1 MGWKEAV
8 GQEFLL
14 DSVKHYVIGVV
25 HDFYYDD
32 FHNPVDPV
40 VFTLTEQDQFIYMVL
55 KAQQG
60 KIMAAEQEVKDAWR
74 KVAPDDP
81 NAVRF
86 QSSVFD
92 NFMRNNRGNDKLM
105 LFIAGAS
112 IFLAAMG
119 LYGLVSYNLT
129 RRLKEFSIRKVFG
142 ASVSQIFRLMSKDYL
157 VILIIAFS
165 LGAPAGA
172 LLMNS
177 LLVSIY
183 PTKIPANLIPYGISI
198 LVMLLMIAV
207 TVLLQFRRVVRENP
221 TETLKVD

>member
-1 MGWKEAV
+1 
-8 GQEFLL
+8 
-14 DSVKHYVIGVV
+14 
-25 HDFYYDD
+25 
-32 FHNPVDPV
+32 
-40 VFTLTEQDQFIYMVL
+40 
-55 KAQQG
+55 
-60 KIMAAEQEVKDAWR
+60 
-74 KVAPDDP
+74 
-81 NAVRF
+81 
-86 QSSVFD
+86 
-92 NFMRNNRGNDKLM
+92 
-105 LFIAGAS
+105 
-112 IFLAAMG
+112 
-119 LYGLVSYNLT
+119 
-129 RRLKEFSIRKVFG
+129 
-142 ASVSQIFRLMSKDYL
+142 MSKDYL